1 MMNYFRKGFAYDI
14 IFRYAQK
21 VSRNQK
27 YNYLHYLKNKRCK
40 QNNDTAHEGW

>member
-1 MMNYFRKGFAYDI
+1 MNYLRKGFAYDI
-14 IFRYAQK
+14 ICRYAQK

-27 YNYLHYLKNKRCK
+27 NNYLHYLKNKRCK